1 MKIAICEDQII
12 QINLLNNKIKKWSDE
27 KGVRVS
33 IDNFKSAE
41 SFLFKWEDY
50 DKYDIIFLDI
60 KLSQMSGLELSNL
73 IREKNKSVKIV
84 FVTGIFKYASHGYK
98 VGALH
103 YLMKPINTE
112 DLYFCLDKTQEEINK
127 KEKLGMIVLETA
139 KKSIKLSYN
148 DIHYCIMFSPYI
160 DIHTDLEK
168 ITVRKKI
175 SEIESMLPDERFVRC
190 HRSYIVN
197 IKYIKSIEKCN
208 LVLEIGVKIPIS
220 RGKFKELNEVFIN
233 YICEGGAN
241 VING

>member
-84 FVTGIFKYASHGYK
+84 FVTGIFKLYNAIPIIGPPEITFSGCSVKPPAASTSS
-98 VGALH
+98 A
-103 YLMKPINTE
+103 
-112 DLYFCLDKTQEEINK
+112 
-127 KEKLGMIVLETA
+127 
-139 KKSIKLSYN
+139 
-148 DIHYCIMFSPYI
+148 
-160 DIHTDLEK
+160 
-168 ITVRKKI
+168 
-175 SEIESMLPDERFVRC
+175 RFVPIGTLKFC
-190 HRSYIVN
+190 GFAIAFPVTVTILCVN
-197 IKYIKSIEKCN
+197 GS
-208 LVLEIGVKIPIS
+208 LFSTAL
-220 RGKFKELNEVFIN
+220 
-233 YICEGGAN
+233 
-241 VING
+241 